1 MADEDEVQFAA
12 EDGDGQGAGRPD
24 GEVGVVTGDQL
35 HRTLHRVGPSVT
47 TSLASAGAEGT
58 FRLGR
63 SHPIR

>member
-12 EDGDGQGAGRPD
+12 DDGDGEGTGRPD

-47 TSLASAGAEGT
+47 SSLASPPAEKT
-58 FRLGR
+58 FRLGL
-63 SHPIR
+63 SHPIK